1 MQSPL
6 DSDLY
11 FLLRKFG
18 GFNLKRTFYTAALIG
33 LCNAS
38 LIVLINEAATE
49 IADQKTPTI
58 IYLLFFPVLLC
69 QILLLRLS
77 NRENVTGTQTLVHR
91 LRMHVLGKV
100 LRNDLLTLEALGIG
114 QIMRTLNR
122 DSLVIS
128 QAMLALVPVLQSTAV
143 FVFAIL
149 YLFFLSLTAGLI
161 VSAVGLL
168 IVAYFSKNARERFVT
183 LDNAWV
189 EEGLVSEKMAEF
201 LSGFK
206 EIKMNSAR
214 ARDLS
219 LELLH
224 KSRDVS
230 NVKANALIDLTNN
243 YAAVQVLVYI
253 LVGAT
258 ITLVPILSD
267 TFYLEVM
274 SVTTTSLFV
283 VGSLTGM
290 VQALPLLSESK
301 IASQDV
307 RRFLAKLEGLSGS
320 EARASKKWHNEDIKS
335 IAFENLSFKFKN
347 NTEDHPFAVGP
358 INYKFEPG
366 LAYFVRGDNGSGKTT
381 VMRLLTGLIAPDSG
395 KILVDGRIV
404 SPNDSQ
410 SYRNL
415 FSCIFSD
422 FHLFGRLYGL
432 SSVDDERVKF
442 WLDKLGIADKVSV
455 VDGKFD
461 NLTLSTGQRKR
472 IALMVAVLEE
482 RPIVVLDE
490 WASDQD
496 PPFRKFFYETIIPE
510 LKALNKIVIAIT
522 HDENYFSYAD
532 HLLRIDSGQLTEDF
546 QS

>member
-1 MQSPL
+1 
-6 DSDLY
+6 
-11 FLLRKFG
+11 
-18 GFNLKRTFYTAALIG
+18 
-33 LCNAS
+33 
-38 LIVLINEAATE
+38 
-49 IADQKTPTI
+49 
-58 IYLLFFPVLLC
+58 
-69 QILLLRLS
+69 
-77 NRENVTGTQTLVHR
+77 
-91 LRMHVLGKV
+91 
-100 LRNDLLTLEALGIG
+100 
-114 QIMRTLNR
+114 
-122 DSLVIS
+122 
-128 QAMLALVPVLQSTAV
+128 
-143 FVFAIL
+143 
-149 YLFFLSLTAGLI
+149 
-161 VSAVGLL
+161 
-168 IVAYFSKNARERFVT
+168 
-183 LDNAWV
+183 
-189 EEGLVSEKMAEF
+189 MAEF

-472 IALMVAVLEE
+472 IALMVAVL
-482 RPIVVLDE
+482 
-490 WASDQD
+490 
-496 PPFRKFFYETIIPE
+496 
-510 LKALNKIVIAIT
+510 
-522 HDENYFSYAD
+522 
-532 HLLRIDSGQLTEDF
+532 
-546 QS
+546 